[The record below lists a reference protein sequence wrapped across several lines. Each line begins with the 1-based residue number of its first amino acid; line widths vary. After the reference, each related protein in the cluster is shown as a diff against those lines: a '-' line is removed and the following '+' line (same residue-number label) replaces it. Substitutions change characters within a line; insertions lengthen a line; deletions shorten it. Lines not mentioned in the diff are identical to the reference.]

1 MVLRHR
7 AHSPWIAAET
17 LALLGTH
24 TWPGNV
30 RELENVIRRALVLAG
45 NAAVIEPEHIVFDRP
60 ARLISQPV
68 QVPAPD
74 GDSKLSN
81 IVQISESRAILA
93 TLDACNGSR
102 VAAARQLG
110 ISERT
115 LRYRLASFREAGIAV
130 GGRR

>member
-1 MVLRHR
+1 
-7 AHSPWIAAET
+7 
-17 LALLGTH
+17 
-24 TWPGNV
+24 V

-45 NAAVIEPEHIVFDRP
+45 NAPVLMPGHIAFDRP
-60 ARLISQPV
+60 ARLISEPV
-68 QVPAPD
+68 QSVAT

-115 LRYRLASFREAGIAV
+115 LRYRLASLREAGIEVNGRAV